1 MLINCLEPAWLELA
15 NEVDWRRLLEPC
27 AVETFRQ
34 TKWGHYAVI
43 SCLLTNDEEVQQ
55 LNKVY
60 RGKNSPTNVLSFPLI
75 EFAEPALPKEPC
87 FEYNQLGDVVLSF
100 ETVQRESLNLG
111 LSVQDHSVH
120 LFVHSVLHLL
130 GYDHEEEGEARVM
143 EGLETSV
150 LEALGRADPYAQ
162 EKGGDE
168 PSDKSDHF
176 GVEPTSL

>member
-34 TKWGHYAVI
+34 TQWGHDAVI

-100 ETVQRESLNLG
+100 ETVQRESLDLG
-111 LSVQDHSVH
+111 LSIQDHSLH
-120 LFVHSVLHLL
+120 LFIHSVLHLL

-150 LEALGRADPYAQ
+150 LKALGRADPYAG
-162 EKGGDE
+162 EPGKGE
-168 PSDKSDHF
+168 PAIRRDLF
-176 GVEPTSL
+176 